1 MNNNSN
7 TADVYGHG
15 TKCAGAAAAAGNNA
29 LGVSGVAMKTKIM
42 PIRVTDTQG
51 YGYSSAMASGIAWAA
66 DRGVRVASLSF
77 RNVAGSSTI
86 ITAAQYMR
94 NKGGVV
100 VAAGGNTG
108 GLLSLTPSS
117 AITAVAATDS
127 TDNRTSF
134 SSYGTYI
141 DVAAPGSGIWTT
153 TNGGGYSP
161 VSGTSFS
168 TPITAGVYALMIA
181 VNPKLSSST
190 LDSILF
196 TTAVDRGAA
205 GWDQYYGHGRVNA
218 AAAVQKAKST
228 TVTDSIAPAVSISK
242 PTGGTVSGLVPIS
255 VSATDNVGVTQVT
268 LYVNGKIY
276 ASDITAPYAFSWSS
290 SAYAG
295 SSVQLQAKAVD
306 AAGNVGASSIVK
318 VSVASGTN

>member
-1 MNNNSN
+1 
-7 TADVYGHG
+7 
-15 TKCAGAAAAAGNNA
+15 
-29 LGVSGVAMKTKIM
+29 MKTKIM

-51 YGYSSAMASGIAWAA
+51 YGYSSAMASGIVWAA

-94 NKGGVV
+94 NRGGVV

-134 SSYGTYI
+134 SSFGTYI

-153 TNGGGYSP
+153 TNGGGYSS

-181 VNPKLSSST
+181 VNPKLASST

-196 TTAVDRGAA
+196 TTAVDRGTA
-205 GWDQYYGHGRVNA
+205 GWDQYYGYGRVNA
-218 AAAVQKAKST
+218 AAAVQKARST
-228 TVTDSIAPAVSISK
+228 AVTDSTAPVVSVSK
-242 PTGGTVSGLVPIS
+242 PTGGTVSGVVPVS

-268 LYVNGKIY
+268 LYVNGKLF
-276 ASDITAPYAFSWSS
+276 ASDMTAPYAFSWSS

-306 AAGNVGASSIVK
+306 AAGNLGSSSIVK
-318 VSVASGTN
+318 VSVTSGTN